1 VLQGWPA
8 LYDSTPLA
16 QGTTLIEAA
25 FDNKKLLAT
34 AKRLKASDV
43 DVAVWR
49 WQAKPPEGSFLGA
62 IFPHEGR
69 VVETAVDEETFR
81 SLEAAVGRRAAT
93 LPMEVCATAE
103 EIGLVQEGSFLCC
116 PRSDESGGRVEE
128 AISTLIEP
136 QPH

>member
-16 QGTTLIEAA
+16 QGTTLIEAT
-25 FDNKKLLAT
+25 FDTKKLLAT

-49 WQAKPPEGSFLGA
+49 WRAKPPEGSFMGA

-69 VVETAVDEETFR
+69 VVETALTRKRFVRWKLQWGDEQR
-81 SLEAAVGRRAAT
+81 PANGSLRDSRGD
-93 LPMEVCATAE
+93 LSGSG
-103 EIGLVQEGSFLCC
+103 GLVPMLPKVG
-116 PRSDESGGRVEE
+116 
-128 AISTLIEP
+128 
-136 QPH
+136 